1 MAEVRGRTRADTK
14 KGSLRQSR
22 AVDAIGGP
30 SGAARPGSGRAPVP
44 MPMEKLLYAGI
55 YSGLVA
61 AVIGV
66 GDATSASG
74 NGAGAFAGLVGLVLS
89 LTYLLGRHLARVE
102 PGFIRSTRSQ
112 IGHYVTVL
120 IVLGAAR
127 VVVDAAVAEPDF
139 GWLPYLV
146 PLPLA
151 TLVARI
157 VHGQRFAIEVSGYTG
172 LLLAVLL
179 LVRGFPRDTMVQVL
193 AVMVAGA
200 LVAAILANSI
210 RKRSKL
216 VKVGAAIGFA
226 QVVTLGCLQI
236 LVGDLD
242 PTALVFAGL
251 QGLAIGYLV
260 TGSLPMIEA
269 LFQVLT
275 DISLLELCNE
285 NDQPLLRKLLL
296 TAPGTHHHSFIVGV
310 LAEAAAEEVGA
321 NPLLCRAGA
330 YYHDIGKMVKPEY
343 FAENQAKAGG
353 CSPHDELEPNMSFI
367 VICSHVKDGLEIG
380 KRYGLHPALL
390 EFIPTHHGTSLVQYF
405 YHRAMTRSEHEEVAE
420 SSFRYAGPKPRT
432 KETGIVNLAD
442 AVEAS
447 TRSLDHPSPA
457 RIRTKVH
464 EIIMKRMMD
473 RQLDET
479 PLTFADLGRIEDAF
493 VRVLVGI
500 FHVRPKYPQITVK
513 S

>member
-1 MAEVRGRTRADTK
+1 
-14 KGSLRQSR
+14 
-22 AVDAIGGP
+22 
-30 SGAARPGSGRAPVP
+30 
-44 MPMEKLLYAGI
+44 MEKLVCAAAYC
-55 YSGLVA
+55 GLVA
-61 AVIGV
+61 VVIGIGPGHAGGV
-66 GDATSASG
+66 
-74 NGAGAFAGLVGLVLS
+74 GAFAGLVGLVLS

-102 PGFIRSTRSQ
+102 PEFIQSTRSQ
-112 IGHYVTVL
+112 LGHYVVVL
-120 IVLGAAR
+120 IVLLSAR
-127 VVVDAAVAEPDF
+127 VMVDAAVGEPSW

-146 PLPLA
+146 PLPLV

-157 VHGQRFAIEVSGYTG
+157 VHGQRFAIELSGYTG

-179 LVRGFPRDTMVQVL
+179 LVRGFPQDMLVQVL

-200 LVAAILANSI
+200 LVAAILAGSI

-216 VKVGAAIGFA
+216 VKVGVAIGFA
-226 QVVTLGCLQI
+226 QVVTLACLQV
-236 LVGDLD
+236 LVGELD
-242 PTALVFAGL
+242 QTALIFAGL
-251 QGLAIGYLV
+251 QGVAIGYVL

-275 DISLLELCNE
+275 DISLLELCNQ
-285 NDQPLLRKLLL
+285 NDQPLLRKLLI

-343 FAENQAKAGG
+343 FAENQAKEG
-353 CSPHDELEPNMSFI
+353 CSPHDELEPNMSFL

-380 KRYGLHPALL
+380 RRYGLHPALL
-390 EFIPTHHGTSLVQYF
+390 QFIPTHHGTSLVQYF
-405 YHRAMTRSEHEEVAE
+405 YHRAVTRSGLEHRPVHGDVQE

-432 KETGIVNLAD
+432 KATGIVNLAD

-447 TRSLDHPSPA
+447 TRSLDSPSPA

-513 S
+513 G

>member
-1 MAEVRGRTRADTK
+1 MAEVNGRARTETR

-22 AVDAIGGP
+22 AVDAIQGE
-30 SGAARPGSGRAPVP
+30 GAAPRRAAGGEPVAAPV
-44 MPMEKLLYAGI
+44 EKLLLAAVYC
-55 YSGLVA
+55 GLVA
-61 AVIGV
+61 ILIWSGAPDASGV
-66 GDATSASG
+66 GPL
-74 NGAGAFAGLVGLVLS
+74 AGLLGLVCS
-89 LTYLLGRHLARVE
+89 LTYLLGRHLSNVE
-102 PGFIRSTRSQ
+102 PAFMRSTRSQ
-112 IGHYVTVL
+112 AGHYAVVL
-120 IVLGAAR
+120 VVLGVSR
-127 VVVDAAVAEPDF
+127 VLVDAAVADAAWS
-139 GWLPYLV
+139 WLPYLA
-146 PLPLA
+146 PLSLA

-157 VHGQRFAIEVSGYTG
+157 VHGQRFSLEVSGYTG
-172 LLLAVLL
+172 LLVAVLL
-179 LVRGFPRDTMVQVL
+179 LVRGFPHGAMVHVL
-193 AVMVAGA
+193 AVLVAGT
-200 LVAAILANSI
+200 LVATVLAGSI

-216 VKVGAAIGFA
+216 VKVGAAIGVA
-226 QVVTLGCLQI
+226 HVVTLACMQTLSGEF
-236 LVGDLD
+236 DR
-242 PTALVFAGL
+242 TALIFAGL
-251 QGLAIGYLV
+251 QGVAIGYLV
-260 TGSLPMIEA
+260 TGSLPMIES

-343 FAENQAKAGG
+343 FAENQAKEG
-353 CSPHDELEPNMSFI
+353 CSPHDEIEPNMSFL

-380 KRYGLHPALL
+380 RRYGLHPALL

-405 YHRAMTRSEHEEVAE
+405 YHRAVMRSDGGVRE

-457 RIRTKVH
+457 RIRNKVH
-464 EIIMKRMMD
+464 EIIMKRMTD

-500 FHVRPKYPQITVK
+500 FHVRPKYPQITVQG
-513 S
+513 